1 MSAGFA
7 AYILF
12 TKPVDVINGVYYG
25 KIQERT
31 YKIDDNNAAL
41 FYDLW
46 KNYSADIAVQKIL
59 ANESLWEKDLTN
71 IPGFAALVQY
81 FLQQFNRSEFK
92 YVITRLSH
100 EGKVTN
106 EV

>member
-12 TKPVDVINGVYYG
+12 TKPVEVADGIYYG
-25 KIQERT
+25 KTHGKT
-31 YKIDDNNAAL
+31 YKIDDNNAPMFYAL
-41 FYDLW
+41 WQDS
-46 KNYSADIAVQKIL
+46 SAETVAQKIL
-59 ANESLWEKDLTN
+59 SNESLWGNNLTR

-92 YVITRLSH
+92 YVITRLSYG
-100 EGKVTN
+100 GKVTN
-106 EV
+106 EA